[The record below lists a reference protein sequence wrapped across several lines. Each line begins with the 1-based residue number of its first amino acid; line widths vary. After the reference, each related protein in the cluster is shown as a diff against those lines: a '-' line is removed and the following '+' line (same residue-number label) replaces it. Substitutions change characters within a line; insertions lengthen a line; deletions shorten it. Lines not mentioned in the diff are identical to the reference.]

1 MMRDELQQGPTVTP
15 LMSAHMTP
23 QVSQAHLDA
32 NFWRRITAGIAAL
45 NHQNIWIGSEVLV
58 ECVEHVL
65 PRLMQSQRAA
75 SSDPSSAPN
84 LENLVA
90 LSRQRW
96 TRQATSAELLGAYE
110 SASVSYLHLCRECDL
125 AVDQVAASETFNSLE
140 AAKGSLPPVDASKR
154 PVGAATMSISLIL
167 PAYNEADIIG
177 TTIEATAKA
186 ASQFCPNFEIIVV
199 NDGSADATGSIIDA
213 WARRDASVVPLHHKV
228 NQGYGGALLSGFA
241 AARGKLLFFMDSDGQ
256 FAIDDIEKLL
266 EVMTQHP
273 DAVALGYRE
282 KRRDS
287 WFRRL
292 NAWGWKQLVGVML
305 GLHDVRDID
314 CAFKLFPTHLVW
326 ASQVTS
332 RGAMVNTE
340 LLTKL
345 QRMGIPMIQVPVGHY
360 PRQMGKATGANLR
373 VIARAFKELLRLRA
387 RLHRWQ
393 MPAEL
398 VRVRA
403 KTPVALRLFED

>member
-1 MMRDELQQGPTVTP
+1 M
-15 LMSAHMTP
+15 P
-23 QVSQAHLDA
+23 QTSQAHLDTS
-32 NFWRRITAGIAAL
+32 FWRRVTTGIAAL

-65 PRLMQSQRAA
+65 PTLMQSKHAP
-75 SSDPSSAPN
+75 SSDPSSASN
-84 LENLVA
+84 LEKLVA

-96 TRQATSAELLGAYE
+96 TRQATRAELLGAYV
-110 SASVSYLHLCRECDL
+110 STVVSYLHLCRERKL
-125 AVDQVAASETFNSLE
+125 AVDQVAASETINSLD
-140 AAKGSLPPVDASKR
+140 AAKQFLPSVDASKR
-154 PVGAATMSISLIL
+154 LVGAATMSISLVL

-177 TTIEATAKA
+177 TTIEATVKA
-186 ASQFCPNFEIIVV
+186 ASQFCPNFEVIVV
-199 NDGSADATGSIIDA
+199 NDGSADATGSIVDA

-241 AARGKLLFFMDSDGQ
+241 AARGELLFFMDSDGQ

-287 WFRRL
+287 WLRRL

-305 GLHDVRDID
+305 GLHGVRDID
-314 CAFKLFPTHLVW
+314 CAFKLFPAHLVS
-326 ASQVTS
+326 ACQVNS

-345 QRMGIPMIQVPVGHY
+345 QRMGIPMIQVPVRHY
-360 PRQMGKATGANLR
+360 PRQLGKATGANLR

-393 MPAEL
+393 MPAEF
-398 VRVRA
+398 VRVRP
-403 KTPVALRLFED
+403 KTPVALRLFEE